1 MQVSTTLFTS
11 LLGSIVL
18 TSLCACNA
26 VSESLLVKNKAHL
39 QNPPSNAIPANMQ
52 GSPTVSTPQSM
63 TNRFSYY
70 GLTHAENAQTQ

>member
-1 MQVSTTLFTS
+1 MQVPTTLFTG
-11 LLGSIVL
+11 LLGAIVL
-18 TSLCACNA
+18 TSLGACNA

-52 GSPTVSTPQSM
+52 SNTIVSTPQSM

-70 GLTHAENAQTQ
+70 GLTHAENAQMQ